1 MPPPSTVK
9 NAPPLRAC
17 PHCLRTRGGHG
28 TPLSVTLPCAETKI
42 STYPCMP
49 EPSPLVTGAW
59 HTTTVAPPT
68 SRVAREQTD
77 GAVVRSGAVCWA
89 VRAGR
94 GGSSPRKKKRCRG
107 CHDNEQR
114 GAGERPSEGGGGA
127 CRRSLGRRGTSPQ
140 NHGAVGA
147 TTTR

>member
-42 STYPCMP
+42 STYL
-49 EPSPLVTGAW
+49 PSPLVTGAW

-94 GGSSPRKKKRCRG
+94 GGSSPRKKNGAVGATTTNKGGRG
-107 CHDNEQR
+107 NGR
-114 GAGERPSEGGGGA
+114 RRGGGA
-127 CRRSLGRRGTSPQ
+127 CRRSLGRRGASPQ